1 MATIAIELKSLG
13 QIYDWMDPAPF
24 HDKALDPRAE
34 EYILSC
40 AREHAHDEALALHL
54 HVPAALLAHRA
65 ELTTAIHAHFRLAL
79 VAAER
84 RYRQRMRVGRAT
96 LVLGL
101 VVLAAC
107 MLVREFALG
116 TDAVGWRGAAG
127 EGLLI
132 LGWVAL
138 WRPVEVL
145 LFERWEIRQEHAL
158 LRRLARMPVELFVEE
173 SGAEGRT

>member
-1 MATIAIELKSLG
+1 MATIAIELKTLG
-13 QIYDWMDPAPF
+13 QLYDSMDPAPF

-34 EYILSC
+34 DYILSC
-40 AREHAHDEALALHL
+40 AREHAHDEALMLQL
-54 HVPAALLAHRA
+54 HVPEGLLAHRE
-65 ELTTAIHAHFRLAL
+65 ELVRAIHAHFALAL
-79 VAAER
+79 SAAQR

-101 VVLAAC
+101 AVLAAC
-107 MLVREFALG
+107 MLVREFVLG
-116 TDAVGWRGAAG
+116 TDAVGWRGAAA

-145 LFERWEIRQEHAL
+145 LFERWESRQERAL
-158 LRRLARMPVELFVEE
+158 LERLARVPVELHV
-173 SGAEGRT
+173 STPA